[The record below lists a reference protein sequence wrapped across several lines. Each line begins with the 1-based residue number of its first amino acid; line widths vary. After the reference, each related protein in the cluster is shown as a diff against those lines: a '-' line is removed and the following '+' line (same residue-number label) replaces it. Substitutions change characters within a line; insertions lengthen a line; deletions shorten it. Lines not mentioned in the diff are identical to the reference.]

1 MVRLN
6 TKVVVNDVLLL
17 LTKIEH
23 HSLIELRDMNF
34 LRQSVLLSPLEN
46 LCMDGKIFTCS
57 SCLCFYWQD
66 YGYVANLHY
75 KLFRWSDQHVVLPMG
90 LVMLVAAIHRH
101 HLPHRT

>member
-34 LRQSVLLSPLEN
+34 YDRVCCCPPRKFVHGWKNFHMFFLFMLLLAR
-46 LCMDGKIFTCS
+46 LWICG
-57 SCLCFYWQD
+57 
-66 YGYVANLHY
+66 
-75 KLFRWSDQHVVLPMG
+75 
-90 LVMLVAAIHRH
+90 
-101 HLPHRT
+101 